1 MRVVVWWYL
10 STSFEAHD
18 LKYQVESTMGQLN
31 WFLLTSR
38 DDTNDSDTN
47 TATTTTYADLNA
59 NANTNANAIAN
70 TVA

>member
-1 MRVVVWWYL
+1 
-10 STSFEAHD
+10 
-18 LKYQVESTMGQLN
+18 MGQLN

-70 TVA
+70 AMAWVNWQRAYLLDTCTWHQA